1 MTEEEKKQAYYELIQ
16 DELNNFKDIRLDEAP
31 RPIKL
36 AIEKLMKYDSKDAT
50 VQSESIGDLRQ
61 TFHEL
66 ESFPPDVLS
75 LLRPYRRVKW

>member
-1 MTEEEKKQAYYELIQ
+1 MTEEEKRVAYYELIQ
-16 DELNNFKDIRLDEAP
+16 DGLNNFKDIPLEEAP
-31 RPIKL
+31 RPVKL
-36 AIEKLMKYDSKDAT
+36 AVEKLIKYDSKDAT
-50 VQSESIGDLRQ
+50 VQSESIGDLSQ